1 MQSLKHNI
9 SSANDNVTTCQS
21 VVETKRLEY
30 KTIKERLQEMM
41 KEERQGKAQ
50 LEAAIQSWEQA
61 KNQRKVAE
69 EEMSRY
75 IQSSSD
81 PSTPPTPR
89 RSGLRPRNT
98 NAATQMSI
106 VFD

>member
-1 MQSLKHNI
+1 MQSLKHAI
-9 SSANDNVTTCQS
+9 SLANDNVATCQS
-21 VVETKRLEY
+21 VVETKYLEY
-30 KTIKERLQEMM
+30 KAIKERLQEMM

-69 EEMSRY
+69 EEMLRY

-81 PSTPPTPR
+81 PSTPR

-106 VFD
+106 VLDNF